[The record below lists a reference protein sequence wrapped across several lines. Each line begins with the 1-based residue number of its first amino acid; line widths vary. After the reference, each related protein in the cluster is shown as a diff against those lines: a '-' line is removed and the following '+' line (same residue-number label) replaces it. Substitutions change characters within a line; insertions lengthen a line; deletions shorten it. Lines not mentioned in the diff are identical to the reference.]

1 MSELNSLLKR
11 ALAVE
16 REYRKMASLPGQK
29 LKAKAYLDAAMKN
42 ARCDA
47 KDLAR
52 LRREFEDP
60 DGPSLDVTR
69 YTLRKMIAAV
79 RAPNSPWPPG
89 DPARMRPLV
98 PDAALAEL
106 TNIHATPMQLFAL
119 AVQTAGERHPES
131 FGEVESHEGWQRR
144 VAELQSSMIWTPP
157 AERGSPSA

>member
-52 LRREFEDP
+52 LRRGVEEPPRPRPPATRDTARQNIFAERAAQLP
-60 DGPSLDVTR
+60 PPPVGP
-69 YTLRKMIAAV
+69 
-79 RAPNSPWPPG
+79 P
-89 DPARMRPLV
+89 PARDPV
-98 PDAALAEL
+98 
-106 TNIHATPMQLFAL
+106 
-119 AVQTAGERHPES
+119 S
-131 FGEVESHEGWQRR
+131 
-144 VAELQSSMIWTPP
+144 
-157 AERGSPSA
+157 